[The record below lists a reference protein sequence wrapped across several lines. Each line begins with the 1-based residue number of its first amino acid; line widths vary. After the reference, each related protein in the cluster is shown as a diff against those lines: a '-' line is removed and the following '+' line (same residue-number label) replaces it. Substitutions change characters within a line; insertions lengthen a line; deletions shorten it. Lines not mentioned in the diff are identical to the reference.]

1 MKRISR
7 FGVFSVAG
15 LRSASARMRRLLV
28 DARGLAAVEFAL
40 ILPVMITVYFG
51 TIETTDALTASR
63 RVTNVAQTAADLVAQ
78 ATSVSAS
85 DMGDIFAA
93 STAILTPFDTA
104 AARITI
110 SSVVANASNVTK
122 VAWSEAYGGATPRAA
137 NSSITLPAGLT
148 TPGTSVVMAEVTY
161 FYTSPVGTLLTGP
174 ITMTEV
180 AYLRPRRTVSVALVP

>member
-1 MKRISR
+1 MSKASR
-7 FGVFSVAG
+7 SGS
-15 LRSASARMRRLLV
+15 LSAAAYRLGAARMRALLA

-78 ATSVSAS
+78 ATSVSTS
-85 DMGDIFAA
+85 DVDDIFAA

-104 AARITI
+104 AAQIAI
-110 SSVVANASNVTK
+110 SSVVADASNVTK
-122 VAWSEAYGGATPRAA
+122 VAWSKAYGGATPRAT
-137 NSSITLPAGLT
+137 NSTIALPAGLT
-148 TPGTSVVMAEVTY
+148 TPGTSVIMAEVTY
-161 FYTSPVGTLLTGP
+161 AYTSPVGTFITGP

-180 AYLRPRRTVSVALVP
+180 AYLRPRRAISVDLTP